1 MNQFNYEVS
10 RLIYVCEQEKSNEK
24 RKRLTVIKK
33 KTYGSKDFETCGQ
46 TGVYFIGYT
55 YVLSKCIIED
65 RTNSTE
71 GLGKNEFRIT
81 SVA

>member
-1 MNQFNYEVS
+1 MSVS
-10 RLIYVCEQEKSNEK
+10 KKSRMK
-24 RKRLTVIKK
+24 RRKDWELLK

-46 TGVYFIGYT
+46 TGAYSIGYT

>member
-1 MNQFNYEVS
+1 MCVNKKS
-10 RLIYVCEQEKSNEK
+10 RMK
-24 RKRLTVIKK
+24 RGKDWQLSKK